1 VFPKSQSPRLNP
13 LLSVVEPA
21 KTVKLRDQNETIQMR
36 FTNGFKIM
44 YAISKKSPKRVA
56 TTATN
61 WEKRS
66 FQIKLMTFPANN
78 MGNFLVSAPFS
89 GKIREV
95 KRKLKTR
102 SMNADSWLTWQKNKS
117 TDEMIAPEANPRTR

>member
-1 VFPKSQSPRLNP
+1 VFPKSQSSRLNP
-13 LLSVVEPA
+13 PLFVLELA
-21 KTVKLRDQNETIQMR
+21 NTVKLMDQNETTQMR
-36 FTNGFKIM
+36 FTNGFKIV
-44 YAISKKSPKRVA
+44 YAISKNSPKRLA
-56 TTATN
+56 TTAAN
-61 WEKRS
+61 REKRS
-66 FQIKLMTFPANN
+66 FQIKQITFPANS

-117 TDEMIAPEANPRTR
+117 TDEMTAPEANPRTR